1 MSRIAAI
8 ALGIAILAGCAA
20 PQPEAPPQQQ
30 PPPPPKE
37 APPPPKPEP
46 VQPARPAVGSPEAR
60 TQAQLLLRQAFES
73 LNDGDDQKARTELDE
88 LRELEPDNKQAA
100 CLLKGITAD
109 PATALGRQANP
120 YTVRPGESLGS
131 IARRALGDVCEFWLL
146 ARYNSIKVPKQ
157 LGAGQTIRIPG
168 KVALAPPDAVPA
180 KPGATPAPVA
190 PPAPEPVMPAPEPVK
205 PPAPETAVIK
215 APTKPAGP
223 SKEEI
228 AKREAIQRHH
238 RNAQAAFRRQDL
250 ATAIKEWDRVLE
262 LDPSNELAQAR
273 RQEALDMSRRLKEL
287 K

>member
-1 MSRIAAI
+1 MNRTAAI
-8 ALGIAILAGCAA
+8 ALGIAILAGCAT
-20 PQPEAPPQQQ
+20 PQPETPPQPAPP
-30 PPPPPKE
+30 KEE

-46 VQPARPAVGSPEAR
+46 ARPTRPSVGSPEAKA
-60 TQAQLLLRQAFES
+60 QAQTLLRQAFES
-73 LNDGDDQKARTELDE
+73 LNEGEEQKAKAELDE

-146 ARYNSIKVPKQ
+146 ARYNNIKVPKQ
-157 LGAGQTIRIPG
+157 LGAGQSIRIPG
-168 KVALAPPDAVPA
+168 KVALGPPDAAPA
-180 KPGATPAPVA
+180 G
-190 PPAPEPVMPAPEPVK
+190 K
-205 PPAPETAVIK
+205 PPAPAPVEAPK
-215 APTKPAGP
+215 AEPAPAPAPAPVVKEPAKPAGP

-250 ATAIKEWDRVLE
+250 STAIREWDRVLE
-262 LDPSNELAQAR
+262 LDPTNELAQAR

>member
-1 MSRIAAI
+1 MNRTAAI

-20 PQPEAPPQQQ
+20 PQPEAPAQ
-30 PPPPPKE
+30 PPPKE

-46 VQPARPAVGSPEAR
+46 PQPVRPAVGSPEAR
-60 TQAQLLLRQAFES
+60 AQAQQLLRHAFES

-109 PATALGRQANP
+109 PASALGKQANP

-168 KVALAPPDAVPA
+168 KVALAPPDAAPGKPAAAPAPVPVAPAPPEPA
-180 KPGATPAPVA
+180 KPPAA
-190 PPAPEPVMPAPEPVK
+190 
-205 PPAPETAVIK
+205 ETAVIK
-215 APTKPAGP
+215 EPAKPAGP
-223 SKEEI
+223 GKEEI
-228 AKREAIQRHH
+228 AKREQIQRHH

-250 ATAIKEWDRVLE
+250 ATAIREWDRVLE